1 MNILI
6 GDLEF
11 EGPWNVHESVCPEPG
26 ILAVLYEKHGE
37 FELVELIES
46 DNLADTALCLFSQS
60 SELPAPHLTIH
71 VAAHYT
77 ADLTAQERTEIVEEL
92 LDVFDREPL
101 TSPYAVA

>member
-11 EGPWNVHESVCPEPG
+11 EGPWNAHELVSPEPG
-26 ILAVLYEKHGE
+26 ILAVLYEKQGE
-37 FELVELIES
+37 FELVELVES
-46 DNLADTALCLFSQS
+46 DNLADTALCLLSQS